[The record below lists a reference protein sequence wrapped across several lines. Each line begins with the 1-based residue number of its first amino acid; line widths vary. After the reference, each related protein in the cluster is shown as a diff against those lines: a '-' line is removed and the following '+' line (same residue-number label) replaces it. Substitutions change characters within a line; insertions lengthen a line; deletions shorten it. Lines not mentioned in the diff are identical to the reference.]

1 MQVDTKR
8 LIRVRSERR
17 ARFKRDGY
25 GTKKQLSASWRRPR
39 GLQSKQRAQKKAK
52 GAHPMA
58 GYGAPVAIRGLHPS
72 GYQDILIFTPSE
84 LTGLDPE
91 TQAIRIGGTVGNKK
105 REVIQDLARA
115 AGLKIL
121 NPKDASLVVKGKPEE
136 VKADE

>member
-25 GTKKQLSASWRRPR
+25 GKKKQLSASWRRPR

-52 GAHPMA
+52 GAHPTA
-58 GYGAPVAIRGLHPS
+58 GYGSPVAIRGLHPS
-72 GYQDILIFTPSE
+72 GYQDILVFTPSE

-105 REVIQDLARA
+105 REVMQDLARA

-121 NPKDASLVVKGKPEE
+121 NPKDASLVVKGKPE